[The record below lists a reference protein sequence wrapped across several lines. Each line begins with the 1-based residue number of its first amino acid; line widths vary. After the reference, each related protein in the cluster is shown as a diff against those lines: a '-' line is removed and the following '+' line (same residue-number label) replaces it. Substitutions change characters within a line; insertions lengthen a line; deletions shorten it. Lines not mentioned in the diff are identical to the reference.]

1 MVLGIDDGMSHYEIL
16 GLSENATSEEIESSY
31 ERLMGEIE
39 TDYLALY
46 SMVDE
51 SEMDERRH
59 RVQVAYEVLR
69 DAGRRAHYDARIA
82 SAGDSY
88 PTLTVS
94 EPSSAVARDIVS
106 VTSRPESREESVTH
120 TGAALSP
127 GASRGVAMP
136 ANEPTPKRRLAEP
149 RTASPEGGDGKRRV
163 VLTPEVLNQLT
174 AETEFS
180 GGLLKGLRETAGLS
194 IEDMAAITKI
204 SKRYLRAI
212 ESDDFATL
220 PAKVYIRGFVGQY
233 ARVLG
238 LDSGRVSQSYLRLV
252 EQGLQEG

>member
-1 MVLGIDDGMSHYEIL
+1 MCRVELF
-16 GLSENATSEEIESSY
+16 
-31 ERLMGEIE
+31 
-39 TDYLALY
+39 LASL
-46 SMVDE
+46 
-51 SEMDERRH
+51 
-59 RVQVAYEVLR
+59 A
-69 DAGRRAHYDARIA
+69 
-82 SAGDSY
+82 
-88 PTLTVS
+88 VS
-94 EPSSAVARDIVS
+94 G
-106 VTSRPESREESVTH
+106 TH
-120 TGAALSP
+120 
-127 GASRGVAMP
+127 
-136 ANEPTPKRRLAEP
+136 K
-149 RTASPEGGDGKRRV
+149 GGDGKRRV

>member
-1 MVLGIDDGMSHYEIL
+1 MVMGIDESMSHYDIL
-16 GLSENATSEEIESSY
+16 GLSENATNEEIESSY

-51 SEMDERRH
+51 AEMDERRH

-69 DAGRRAHYDARIA
+69 DAGRRAHYDERIA
-82 SAGDSY
+82 SPEDSY
-88 PTLTVS
+88 PALTVS
-94 EPSSAVARDIVS
+94 ERSSSVVRDGAS
-106 VTSRPESREESVTH
+106 LSSGPESNGESVTH

-127 GASRGVAMP
+127 SASRSVGMP
-136 ANEPTPKRRLAEP
+136 AAGKAAQVSQVEKAKPVTK
-149 RTASPEGGDGKRRV
+149 SDGGRRV
-163 VLTPEVLNQLT
+163 VLAPEVLNQLT

-194 IEDMAAITKI
+194 LEDMAAITKI

-238 LDSGRVSQSYLRLV
+238 LDSGRVAQSYLRLV